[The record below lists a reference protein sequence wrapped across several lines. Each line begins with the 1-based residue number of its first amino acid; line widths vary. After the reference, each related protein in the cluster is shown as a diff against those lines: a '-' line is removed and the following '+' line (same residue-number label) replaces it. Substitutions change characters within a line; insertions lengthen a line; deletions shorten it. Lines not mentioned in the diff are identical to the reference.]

1 MKTAIHWFRRDLRL
15 HDNTALNAAAKAAD
29 GCVATVYILSEW
41 QGQHHW
47 VGPNRQEFLCECL
60 RLLAA
65 DLEKA
70 GGKLIVRCGKAEE
83 ELEKLLVETGAEL
96 IYCNRDPDPFG
107 RGQEDAVRAMAEKR
121 GAQFHP
127 EKDVAMFERDEVLSG
142 TGNTYRVYSPY
153 FRAWSKQEMP
163 PEGPSLRKLSAP
175 PKIKS
180 LPLPDLS
187 HWKLTSE
194 GARIIEA
201 GEAAARKRLHT
212 FLTPKGGI
220 KDYATRRNVLGDDT
234 SSRLSQDLRW
244 GLLSIREVFH
254 KSRELA
260 AELPEDR
267 RDHANKFVSEVAWR
281 DFYMQILFHFP
292 NVLDEDFNP
301 ATRGLPWVWE
311 RDEPEQFTRWCEGQT
326 GFPIVDAAMRQLS
339 GLGFMH
345 NRLRIITAMFLTK
358 DLRFHWRE
366 GEALFMRKLVDGEI
380 SNNNGNW
387 QWSAGTGADAAPYF
401 RIQNPWTQSERF
413 DKDGEFIKEWCH
425 ELRDVP
431 AERLHAAPAPGMRLA
446 KNYPPPMVDHAE
458 ARDHTLE
465 MFKKHRAQTPPVRE

>member
-15 HDNTALNAAAKAAD
+15 HDNTALNSAAAEAD
-29 GCVATVYILSEW
+29 GRVVTVYILSEW
-41 QGQHHW
+41 KGQHHW
-47 VGPNRQEFLCECL
+47 VGPNRQEFLCESL

-65 DLEKA
+65 DLEKI
-70 GGKLIVRCGKAEE
+70 GGQLIVRCGKAEE
-83 ELEKLLVETGAEL
+83 ELEKLLAETKAEA

-107 RGQEDAVRAMAEKR
+107 RGQEDAVAKMAERR
-121 GAQFHP
+121 GAKFYA
-127 EKDVAMFERDEVLSG
+127 EKDVAMFERDDLLSG
-142 TGNTYRVYSPY
+142 TGKSYRVYSPY
-153 FRAWSKQEMP
+153 FRAWAKLEMP
-163 PEGPSLRKLSAP
+163 PVGPKLGKLFAP

-187 HWKLTSE
+187 HWKLKSE
-194 GARIIEA
+194 GTRIIAA
-201 GEAAARKRLHT
+201 GEDAARKRLES
-212 FLTPKGGI
+212 FLSPTGGV
-220 KDYATRRNVLGDDT
+220 KEYATRRNILGDDT

-254 KSRELA
+254 RARALA
-260 AELPEDR
+260 EELPKNR
-267 RDHANKFVSEVAWR
+267 REHADKFVSEVAWR
-281 DFYMQILFHFP
+281 DFYMQILFFFP

-311 RDEPEQFTRWCEGQT
+311 RDEPEAFARWCEGRT
-326 GFPIVDAAMRQLS
+326 GFPLVDAAMRQLS

-413 DKDGEFIKEWCH
+413 DVDGKFIKEWCP

-431 AERLHAAPAPGMRLA
+431 AERLHVAPAPGMRLA
-446 KNYPPPMVDHAE
+446 KNYPPPMVDHAQE
-458 ARDHTLE
+458 RDRTLA
-465 MFKKHRAQTPPVRE
+465 MFKKHRVESKPVQE